1 MALGRQQ
8 MKVLGVSKQQT
19 LGGQRI
25 RNGGSALYVDGEIFA
40 LSEDKAQGRK
50 YACGYEESLSALLRH
65 TGLDLDRDIDIVAVS
80 TCCEPETAALK
91 GHPLEAHPKLVS
103 VNHHFSHAALA
114 FHASGYD
121 RSLVVIND
129 AGGNTLSGPEVTA
142 RWWEHP
148 REQASYYLADKRSG
162 IRLIDRDFDKPFDVG
177 LGEMYRAF
185 THYLGWTSSVY
196 SSYTM
201 ALAGHGD
208 RDAVP
213 AELFSFDGHHL
224 SAPIRNDPGDPIGM
238 ITRLGRALGVNF
250 GEPRS
255 PKGAILRIH
264 RDLAAFIQR
273 SIEDALR
280 KKLTVLAK
288 KHGVDRVCLA
298 GGTALNVVA
307 NGTLL
312 EVFPGGVYVPSA
324 PGDDGQC
331 LGNVYAALTADGNR
345 GFAVPS
351 INTSLDACVGPGDK
365 IDSAAV
371 AGTLKKCGLTS
382 YVVFETADFSDIA
395 AKFLAAGSVVCVF
408 QRQSE
413 FGPRA
418 LGARS
423 ILADPRRADVVHE
436 LNALK
441 RRDWFMPFAPAA
453 LASHMQDWF
462 APVASSPFMS
472 FALQATPRALQ
483 QIPAVVNADGT
494 ARVQTVE
501 DGENSPL
508 SRTLYSFYGM
518 TGIPVLLNTSFN
530 HGGSPIVQT
539 MEQAVDSFS
548 SMPVNVLVLGR
559 FIVVKS
565 LSPAPSDLP
574 LEGSFDDLSM
584 QVFRAGSPTAVDVSV
599 PSVRSVIRQLQDY
612 TESVVFVRTQF
623 PLYGQ
628 YLDWMRQ
635 GQKHTTIRFRR
646 DAVEIP
652 FSKRLPLF
660 ETSDYG
666 PGDRTHPAEH
676 VQINGV
682 RYHRFGELTL
692 EDAEKDGFRDVAH
705 MRHDLKT
712 IYPTMQDNDWVTVYD
727 IELAD
732 RS

>member
-1 MALGRQQ
+1 MKILGI
-8 MKVLGVSKQQT
+8 SKPCT
-19 LGGQRI
+19 LSGQRI
-25 RNGGSALYVDGEIFA
+25 RNGGSAAYLDGKILA
-40 LSEDKAQGRK
+40 LGEDKAQGKK
-50 YACGYEESLSALLRH
+50 YASGYAHSLPILLHH
-65 TGLDLDRDIDIVAVS
+65 TGLDLERDIDVIAVS
-80 TCCEPETAALK
+80 TCCEPESAAMK
-91 GHPLEAHPKLVS
+91 GHPLEGHPKLVS
-103 VNHHFSHAALA
+103 VNHHLSHASLA
-114 FHASGYD
+114 FRGSGYD
-121 RSLVVIND
+121 RALVVIND
-129 AGGNTLSGPEVTA
+129 AGGNTLAGPDVNP
-142 RWWEHP
+142 RWWEYP
-148 REQASYYLADKRSG
+148 REQASYYLADKKAG
-162 IRLIDRDFDKPFDVG
+162 LQLIDRDFDDPLEVG

-185 THYLGWTSSVY
+185 THYLGWRSSVH

-213 AELFSFDGHHL
+213 AQLFSFDGRHL
-224 SAPIRNDPGDPIGM
+224 SSPIKNDPGDPIGM

-273 SIEDALR
+273 SIEEALR
-280 KKLTVLAK
+280 MKLTMLASE
-288 KHGVDRVCLA
+288 HDVDRLCLA
-298 GGTALNVVA
+298 GGSALNVVA
-307 NGTLL
+307 NGALL
-312 EVFPGGVYVPSA
+312 DIFPGGVYVPSA

-331 LGNVYAALTADGNR
+331 LGNVYAALATR
-345 GFAVPS
+345 GFQGATLPP
-351 INTSLDACVGPGDK
+351 IKTSSSACVGPDVK
-365 IDSAAV
+365 IDSGAV
-371 AGTLKKCGLTS
+371 ASTLKNAGLTS

-395 AKFLAAGSVVCVF
+395 AKFLAAGSVVCIF
-408 QRQSE
+408 QSQAE

-453 LASHMQDWF
+453 MASHMRDWF
-462 APVASSPFMS
+462 EPVAPSPFMS
-472 FALQATPRALQ
+472 FALRATPRALQ

-501 DGENSPL
+501 EGEDSPL
-508 SRTLYSFYGM
+508 YRTLRSFFNM

-539 MEQAVDSFS
+539 IEQAIDSFS
-548 SMPVNVLVLGR
+548 SMPINVLVLGR

-574 LEGSFDDLSM
+574 LEGSFGDLRM
-584 QVFRAGSPTAVDVSV
+584 QVFRGGTPTLVDVSV
-599 PSVRSVIRQLQDY
+599 PSVTSVIRQIQDL
-612 TESVVFVRTQF
+612 TGSVVFVRTQF

-652 FSKRLPLF
+652 FNGRLPLY

-676 VQINGV
+676 VQVNGV
-682 RYHRFGELTL
+682 RYHRFGELTV
-692 EDAEKDGFRDVAH
+692 EDAEKDGFRDISH
-705 MRHDLKT
+705 MRHDLQK
-712 IYPTMQDNDWVTVYD
+712 IYPTMQDHDWVTIYD